1 MGDTRRKA
9 TRLSHPKCAP
19 RRRGSPANAALP
31 PAWQSS
37 AAPPRLSAVASP
49 AFAAAHRLLLPCL
62 RSPETLPAPL
72 APPHCPHLTARLLA
86 RLRPLPSR
94 LVGTPPTP
102 LRLGGAVAISD
113 DGAHA
118 SLKFSAASPCGCCD
132 DSSSDDDE
140 HNTSNSL
147 LLLCA
152 YALIAP
158 VLLSGLSEAN
168 ELGFALGCR
177 FALDVFTIQQD
188 YPCCRSGFY
197 ADRPLAGGIG
207 FSISGRSLQHG
218 WTCTSFGLFTS
229 SARPS

>member
-37 AAPPRLSAVASP
+37 APPPRLSAVASP

-72 APPHCPHLTARLLA
+72 APPQCPHLTARLLA

-132 DSSSDDDE
+132 DSSSTTT
-140 HNTSNSL
+140 NTTPATPSCYCVLTPSSRLCCYPACRRLTSWGSL
-147 LLLCA
+147 LGAGSLWMSSPSSRTTPVA
-152 YALIAP
+152 DQGSTLID
-158 VLLSGLSEAN
+158 L
-168 ELGFALGCR
+168 
-177 FALDVFTIQQD
+177 
-188 YPCCRSGFY
+188 
-197 ADRPLAGGIG
+197 
-207 FSISGRSLQHG
+207 
-218 WTCTSFGLFTS
+218 
-229 SARPS
+229 